1 MKYITR
7 SLAVLICI
15 FMIGCASK
23 RQPYDYTAFKN
34 SRPKSILILPP
45 INNTVDIKGTYSFYA
60 NATKPLGEA
69 GYYVFPVAMVDEL
82 FKENGY
88 TNPNDIHT
96 IPSGKLRE
104 IFQADVALYLVIKDF
119 GTKYAVVSSATVVTV
134 EGTLVDLR
142 SGSTIWS
149 GRATASSEEG
159 KDNNQGLAVA
169 MLSAIISQVA
179 SNFIDQGHKIGKI
192 TSQRLLSGGV
202 NNGVLFGPRHSL
214 YMTESK

>member
-1 MKYITR
+1 MNYFIKSIT
-7 SLAVLICI
+7 ALICVL
-15 FMIGCASK
+15 MVGCASK

-45 INNTVDIKGTYSFYA
+45 INNTVDVKGTYSFYS
-60 NATKPLGEA
+60 NASKPLGEA
-69 GYYVFPVAMVDEL
+69 GYYVFPVSMVDEL

-96 IPSGKLRE
+96 IPSGKLRD

-142 SGSTIWS
+142 SGATIWT
-149 GRATASSEEG
+149 GKATASSEEG

-169 MLSAIISQVA
+169 MLSAIINQVA
-179 SNFIDQGHKIGKI
+179 SNFTDQGHRIGKI

-202 NNGVLFGPRHSL
+202 NDGVLFGPRHSL
-214 YMTESK
+214 FMTESK

>member
-1 MKYITR
+1 MKYFIK
-7 SLAVLICI
+7 SLAVLVCI

-45 INNTVDIKGTYSFYA
+45 INNTVDVKGTYSFYS
-60 NATKPLGEA
+60 NASKPLGEA
-69 GYYVFPVAMVDEL
+69 GYYVFPISMVDEL

-88 TNPNDIHT
+88 TNPNDIHS

-119 GTKYAVVSSATVVTV
+119 GTKYSVVSSATVVTV
-134 EGTLVDLR
+134 EGTLVDLK

-149 GRATASSEEG
+149 GKATASSEEG

-169 MLSAIISQVA
+169 MLSAIINQVA

-202 NNGVLFGPRHSL
+202 NDGVLFGPRHSL

>member
-1 MKYITR
+1 MKYITK

-96 IPSGKLRE
+96 IPGGKLRE

-119 GTKYAVVSSATVVTV
+119 GTNMQ
-134 EGTLVDLR
+134 L
-142 SGSTIWS
+142 
-149 GRATASSEEG
+149 
-159 KDNNQGLAVA
+159 
-169 MLSAIISQVA
+169 SQV
-179 SNFIDQGHKIGKI
+179 QP
-192 TSQRLLSGGV
+192 L
-202 NNGVLFGPRHSL
+202 
-214 YMTESK
+214 